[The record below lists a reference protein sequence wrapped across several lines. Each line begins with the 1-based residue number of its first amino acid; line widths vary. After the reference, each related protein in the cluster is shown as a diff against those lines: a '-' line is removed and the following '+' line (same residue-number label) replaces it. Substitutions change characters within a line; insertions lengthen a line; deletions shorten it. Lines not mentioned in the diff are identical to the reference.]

1 MPDNSCANCFNG
13 QITYLQTKLSS
24 VAVFGMSVQPAT
36 QGRILVCRLDYE
48 SDLLESIK
56 ALAEKNGFVSATFS
70 AIGAVKN
77 ATVSFYDQSEK
88 CYLDLTFDKPL
99 EVLTCSGNIG
109 KLKGETLVHAHIALS
124 DIEGRAF
131 GGHLMKGTKVFAIE
145 VVMTELKH
153 VELLREFDPVTG
165 LNLIRFP
172 Q

>member
-1 MPDNSCANCFNG
+1 
-13 QITYLQTKLSS
+13 
-24 VAVFGMSVQPAT
+24 MSVHPAS

-56 ALAEKNGFVSATFS
+56 ALAEENGLVSATFS

-77 ATVSFYDQSEK
+77 AIVSFYDQSEK
-88 CYLDLTFDKPL
+88 RYRDLTFDKPL

-109 KLKGETLVHAHIALS
+109 KLKGETLVHAHIMLS

-131 GGHLMKGTKVFAIE
+131 GGHLMKGTKVFAVE
-145 VVMTELKH
+145 VVMTELKD
-153 VELLREFDPVTG
+153 VELMREFDPATG
-165 LNLIRFP
+165 LNLLSFS